1 MRVRFFSVGDH
12 EGFEDQQDAMLALW
26 TRCPACG
33 DFEPQDL
40 FGMVRDG
47 RAVIGA
53 VYEGDRPVLAGAF
66 EFIHYP
72 RQLAVN
78 VMALAGEQMDAAMDA
93 FWETFRQWCRS
104 AGAEVIEARCA
115 PGMARLLA
123 RKGFEPAYTVVRQKL
138 ED

>member
-1 MRVRFFSVGDH
+1 MKVRFFSAGDH
-12 EGFEDQQDAMLALW
+12 EGLEDQQEAMLALW
-26 TRCPACG
+26 ASCPVCG

-40 FGMVRDG
+40 FGMVREG

-53 VYEGDRPVLAGAF
+53 VYEGERPILAGAF

-104 AGAEVIEARCA
+104 AGAQVIEARCA
-115 PGMARLLA
+115 PGMTRLLA

-138 ED
+138 EV

>member
-1 MRVRFFSVGDH
+1 MKVRFFSVGDH
-12 EGFEDQQDAMLALW
+12 EGLEDQQEAMLALW
-26 TRCPACG
+26 ARCPVCG

-53 VYEGDRPVLAGAF
+53 VYEGGRPVLAGAF

>member
-1 MRVRFFSVGDH
+1 MKVRFFSGGDH
-12 EGFEDQQDAMLALW
+12 EGLEDQKEALLGILL
-26 TRCPACG
+26 RCPTNG
-33 DFEPQDL
+33 DFNAEDL
-40 FGMVRDG
+40 FDMVVEG
-47 RAVIGA
+47 YIVIGV
-53 VYEGDRPVLAGAF
+53 VYEGDQPVLAGAF
-66 EFIHYP
+66 EFVHYP

-78 VMALAGEQMDAAMDA
+78 IMAIAGEQMGEAMDA

-115 PGMARLLA
+115 PGMARLLS

>member
-1 MRVRFFSVGDH
+1 MRVRFFSAGDH
-12 EGFEDQQDAMLALW
+12 EGLEDQQDAMLALW
-26 TRCPACG
+26 APCPVCG

-78 VMALAGEQMDAAMDA
+78 VMAIAGEQMDAAMDA

-115 PGMARLLA
+115 PGMTRLLS